1 MIYSDDQF
9 YSLGKKMK
17 FLEMWYQS
25 TEFAVFINPN
35 AKSVEKML
43 KKKKN
48 GKNISISRWIL
59 LSISRWILFLEGKVN
74 GHAKLWQ
81 ETLSLFKCTFNISA
95 EILLLRINWTD
106 EFQSI

>member
-1 MIYSDDQF
+1 MEAQQHIDFCTSMIYSDDQF

-43 KKKKN
+43 KKKKME
-48 GKNISISRWIL
+48 KI
-59 LSISRWILFLEGKVN
+59 
-74 GHAKLWQ
+74 
-81 ETLSLFKCTFNISA
+81 
-95 EILLLRINWTD
+95 
-106 EFQSI
+106 FQ